1 MKRMSAPKAV
11 LQFLLLFATLP
22 VAAQAPDTL
31 LLDTL
36 RAAEVSATRLP
47 VRVTESVLA
56 VSTLGSERLRAAQA
70 QLSLAESLVAI
81 PGVFTMGDANF
92 SQDLR
97 ISVRG
102 FGARA
107 GFGIRGIKLLLVGIP
122 ESAPD
127 GQAQVDNLDLAV
139 VSRLEVLRGASGGLW
154 GNASGGVISLATD
167 PVPAENG
174 QGFAEIR
181 TTAGSFGFRQMHAKG
196 GGHWGKTGLVAAVTS
211 QQLDGYREHSAMRAT
226 LAHVKLVWSPDTASA
241 LTMLLNF
248 AGSPRADDPGAL
260 TAEQAATD
268 RRAAN
273 AANVKFNAGESLR
286 QGRAGLIFEKKW
298 GAQQSLRLRGYA
310 AARDFESRLPFRD
323 GGQVAFQRF
332 FAGGGGQYEWAARA
346 APLRLTTGFD
356 LDRQA
361 DRRQR
366 FQNLDGGRG
375 EQNLD
380 QTEVFTG
387 AGAYALAQWAPLR
400 QFTVSGGLR
409 CDAVSLRVDDHFQS
423 DGDQSGDRQYFR
435 ASPWGGLLLR
445 FRPQTGLF
453 ANVTTNFE
461 TPTLTELSNNPAGT
475 GGFSADV
482 KPQRTVSFETGVRG
496 AARKGRV
503 EWELAFFRART
514 CDELTPYEIAGQPGR
529 TYYRNAGRV
538 LRQGVEATL
547 NWFPAKGL
555 AFLATYAWAEYQ
567 FEKYSTPAGDFAD
580 NRLPVLPRHLGNA
593 ELRWY
598 HRSGLFL
605 FAGVR
610 LTGDFYADDA
620 NTVRI
625 GRVTLLKAR
634 AGWRHSFG
642 AFAGEVFA
650 GIDNAADADYYNN
663 VRSNAAAGR
672 YFEPGAGRTWLGGV
686 SLRQNRW

>member
-1 MKRMSAPKAV
+1 MKCLSPEKAV
-11 LQFLLLFATLP
+11 LRGFLLFATLP
-22 VAAQAPDTL
+22 VFAQTPDTL

-47 VRVTESVLA
+47 QQASESVLA
-56 VSTLGSERLRAAQA
+56 VSTLGTERLRTAQA
-70 QLSLAESLVAI
+70 QLSLAESLGAI

-107 GFGIRGIKLLLVGIP
+107 GFGIRGIKLLLDGIP

-154 GNASGGVISLATD
+154 GNASGGVVSLATD
-167 PVPAENG
+167 PVPAEKG
-174 QGFAEIR
+174 QEFAEAR
-181 TTAGSFGFRQMHAKG
+181 VSAGSFGFRQLHVKG
-196 GGHWGKTGLVAAVTS
+196 GARWGKTAVVAALTN
-211 QQLDGYREHSAMRAT
+211 QQIDGYRAHSAMRAT
-226 LAHVKLVWSPDTASA
+226 LAHVKLAWWPDTTAT
-241 LTMLLNF
+241 LTVLLNF
-248 AGSPRADDPGAL
+248 ADSPRADDPGAL
-260 TAEQAATD
+260 TAEQVTQS
-268 RRAAN
+268 RRGAN
-273 AANVKFNAGESLR
+273 AANVKFDAGESLR
-286 QGRAGLIFEKKW
+286 QGRAGLLFEKKW
-298 GAQQSLRLRGYA
+298 GPRRSLRLRGYA
-310 AARDFESRLPFRD
+310 AGRDFESRLAFRD

-332 FAGGGGQYEWAARA
+332 FAGGGAQYEWAARS
-346 APLRLTTGFD
+346 APLRLTGGVD

-361 DRRQR
+361 DQRQR
-366 FQNLDGGRG
+366 FQNLDGVRG

-387 AGAYALAQWAPLR
+387 AGVYALARWTPVRSL
-400 QFTVSGGLR
+400 TVSGGLR
-409 CDAVSLRVDDHFQS
+409 GDAVLLRVDDHFQS
-423 DGDQSGDRQYFR
+423 DGDQSGDRQYVR
-435 ASPWGGLLLR
+435 VSPWGGLLYR
-445 FRPQTGLF
+445 FRPRTGLF
-453 ANVTTNFE
+453 ANATTNFE

-482 KPQRTVSFETGVRG
+482 KPQRTRSFEAGLRG
-496 AARKGRV
+496 AARKGRT

-514 CDELTPYEIAGQPGR
+514 RDELTPFEIAGQPGR

-538 LRQGVEATL
+538 LRQGVEVSL
-547 NWFPAKGL
+547 NWFPARGL
-555 AFLATYAWAEYQ
+555 AFFATYAWSEFQ
-567 FEKYSTPAGDFAD
+567 FERYSTPAGDFAG
-580 NRLPVLPRHLGNA
+580 NRLPLLPRHLGNA

-605 FAGVR
+605 FAGAR

-620 NTVRI
+620 NTVQI
-625 GRVTLLKAR
+625 DKVILLKAR

-686 SLRQNRW
+686 SLRRNGW